1 MGPTHHGLRRG
12 QAGARDLLSQ
22 RLFTLE
28 EAEGLLPT
36 VRPLVEKLQALS
48 DALGIETGGVASGIT
63 TGNGSPE
70 RASRLVRDQEAYR
83 DALKEL
89 TELGIVVRDPS
100 SGLIDF
106 PSKREGKVVFLCW
119 RVGEERIA
127 YWHDPESGFAGRK
140 PL

>member
-1 MGPTHHGLRRG
+1 M
-12 QAGARDLLSQ
+12 
-22 RLFTLE
+22 
-28 EAEGLLPT
+28 
-36 VRPLVEKLQALS
+36 
-48 DALGIETGGVASGIT
+48 
-63 TGNGSPE
+63 
-70 RASRLVRDQEAYR
+70 
-83 DALKEL
+83 
-89 TELGIVVRDPS
+89 GIVVRDPS